1 MEKVVTKEVSYPL
14 IEQFQKVLVQLP
26 HATKVM
32 VPKLEID
39 ILNADKSNA
48 SEHNSLH
55 FIVGGSI
62 KFSVFLSSLLKYSHP
77 SLMCSRRSLR
87 LVISMLT

>member
-1 MEKVVTKEVSYPL
+1 MTRRACKPTVEKEITKEITKEVSVPM
-14 IEQFQKVLVQLP
+14 IEKFQKILVQLP

-62 KFSVFLSSLLKYSHP
+62 KFSVLF
-77 SLMCSRRSLR
+77 CSFYHL
-87 LVISMLT
+87 